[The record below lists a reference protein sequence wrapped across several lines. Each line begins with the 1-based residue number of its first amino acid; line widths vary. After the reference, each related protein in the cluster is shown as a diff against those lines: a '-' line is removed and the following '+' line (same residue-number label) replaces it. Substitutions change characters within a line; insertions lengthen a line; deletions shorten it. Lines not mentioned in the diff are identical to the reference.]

1 MDLDLGI
8 LIFKSFFEV
17 LTILEVDNKNLHFL
31 KELARDVS

>member
-17 LTILEVDNKNLHFL
+17 LTILEVDNKNLQFL
-31 KELARDVS
+31 PIDVMAS